1 MINTI
6 KGLSIVNMIGEEK
19 GIFQAIVKV
28 PAGFLSAYEIG
39 SELPSLNRWKKG
51 ALQTIQFRPEGA
63 KAWLTVFARKGTKVI
78 LMDLKI
84 AEALE
89 VGTVNQLFYNTNLY
103 DQGQYQA
110 MKAKTWADKVFVIN
124 ENNLE
129 KSCTTLV

>member
-1 MINTI
+1 
-6 KGLSIVNMIGEEK
+6 MIGDSK

-51 ALQTIQFRPEGA
+51 ALQTIQFRPEGS
-63 KAWLTVFARKGTKVI
+63 KAWLTVFARKGTKVV

-84 AEALE
+84 AEQLE
-89 VGTVNQLFYNTNLY
+89 VGTVNQLFYNTNLM

-110 MKAKTWADKVFVIN
+110 MRAKTWADKVFVIN
-124 ENNLE
+124 GLE
-129 KSCTTLV
+129 K

>member
-51 ALQTIQFRPEGA
+51 ALQTIQFRPEGS
-63 KAWLTVFARKGTKVI
+63 KAWLTVFARKGTKVV

-84 AEALE
+84 AEQLE
-89 VGTVNQLFYNTNLY
+89 VGTVNQLFYNTNLM

-110 MKAKTWADKVFVIN
+110 MRAKTWADKVFVIN

>member
-6 KGLSIVNMIGEEK
+6 KGLSIVNMIGDSK
-19 GIFQAIVKV
+19 GIFQAITKT
-28 PAGFLSAYEIG
+28 PAGFMTAYEIG

-51 ALQTIQFRPEGA
+51 ALQTIQFRPEGS
-63 KAWLTVFARKGTKVI
+63 KAWLTVFARKGTKVV

-89 VGTVNQLFYNTNLY
+89 VGTVNQLFYNTNLM

-110 MKAKTWADKVFVIN
+110 MRAKTWADKVFVIN
-124 ENNLE
+124 GLE
-129 KSCTTLV
+129 K

>member
-6 KGLSIVNMIGEEK
+6 KGLSIVNMIGDSK

-51 ALQTIQFRPEGA
+51 ALQTIQFRPEGS

-84 AEALE
+84 AEQLE
-89 VGTVNQLFYNTNLY
+89 VGTVNQLFYNTNLM

-110 MKAKTWADKVFVIN
+110 MRAKTWADKVFLIN
-124 ENNLE
+124 GLE
-129 KSCTTLV
+129 K